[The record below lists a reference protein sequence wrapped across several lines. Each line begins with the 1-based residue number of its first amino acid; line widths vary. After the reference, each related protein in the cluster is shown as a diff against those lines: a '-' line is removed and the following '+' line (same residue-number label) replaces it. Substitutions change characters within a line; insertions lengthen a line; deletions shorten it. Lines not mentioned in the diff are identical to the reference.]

1 MNKITLIIT
10 LVSIILLAWLIFIGI
25 SIGNFEILS
34 ISQIIEKNDLLNGKI
49 AEAST
54 LTSIDYPNSIEEMEE
69 RFDNY
74 SIQKQKYEELS
85 GFTTEENKDIYETK
99 QYDIGYLWKLFG
111 DYAKSSNLTISMDV
125 KKTTGQLYDLNFN
138 ISGTYTNISK
148 FIADLENNSD
158 LYFRIY
164 NFKMSGNGEIVSSA
178 FTVKDVNIN
187 PSTITGT
194 GTILNKN
201 NT

>member
-178 FTVKDVNIN
+178 FTVKDVSID